1 MCKYVSGA
9 SLKDVDVLCVFSWY
23 VVQLFTVLKNSN
35 KSVNIKSMEFLFYY
49 FRVSEIKL
57 ESVKSVKVHSPW
69 H

>member
-35 KSVNIKSMEFLFYY
+35 KSVNIKSNGIFILLFQ
-49 FRVSEIKL
+49 SQ
-57 ESVKSVKVHSPW
+57 W
-69 H
+69 N